1 MDENEQLTNENQ
13 KEKFKRSI
21 KENSSEIPI
30 MFTNKQKNKLNLN
43 TDIQVESE
51 IPISI
56 KILSF
61 FTKLITQNSF
71 KRFTIVNEIGRG
83 SYGKVL
89 KYFDSKL
96 NKQVALKVFKSKN

>member
-21 KENSSEIPI
+21 KENSSEILKI
-30 MFTNKQKNKLNLN
+30 STNKQKDKLNLN
-43 TDIQVESE
+43 ADIKVKSI

-61 FTKLITQNSF
+61 FTKLFSQSSL
-71 KRFTIVNEIGRG
+71 KRFINIKEIGRG

-89 KYFDSKL
+89 
-96 NKQVALKVFKSKN
+96 